1 MVDQLSAPDAGTGQ
15 NQDENVSAP
24 IVFIA
29 TPMYGGMATAAYT
42 SSLAQT
48 PGVFMRN
55 GLGLSYMY
63 RVNDSVVASAR
74 NNLTHQFLESQATHL
89 MWIDADIGFNPM
101 DIVSM
106 LYADKDI
113 VCGIYP
119 KKEIEWRRVA
129 QAVKDG
135 VPPERLSDHVGS
147 FVVNLI
153 GGTAGEDYETADEL
167 FEIGGGG
174 TGFMLIKRRVF
185 DALATDVPGY
195 LQEDIT
201 IKEFYATSIDPKTG
215 MFMTEDYHFCKLA
228 RNKGFK
234 VYAAPWVRLSH
245 TGTYVFDSPI
255 QLDWLK
261 LNVQG

>member
-1 MVDQLSAPDAGTGQ
+1 
-15 NQDENVSAP
+15 
-24 IVFIA
+24 
-29 TPMYGGMATAAYT
+29 
-42 SSLAQT
+42 
-48 PGVFMRN
+48 
-55 GLGLSYMY
+55 
-63 RVNDSVVASAR
+63 
-74 NNLTHQFLESQATHL
+74 

-129 QAVKDG
+129 QAVKEG

-153 GGTAGEDYETADEL
+153 GGTAGEDYDTVDEL

-174 TGFMLIKRRVF
+174 TGFMLIKRGVF
-185 DALATDVPGY
+185 DGLATDVPGY

-215 MFMTEDYHFCKLA
+215 MFMTEDYHFCKLV

>member
-1 MVDQLSAPDAGTGQ
+1 MVDQLSEPGAGAGQDQ
-15 NQDENVSAP
+15 NQDLGTP

-48 PGVFMRN
+48 PAIFMRN
-55 GLGLSYMY
+55 GLDLCYMY

-89 MWIDADIGFNPM
+89 MWIDADIGFNPI

-106 LYADKDI
+106 VYADKDV

-119 KKEIEWRRVA
+119 KKEIEWKRVV

-135 VPPERLSDHVGS
+135 VPPEKLNGHVGS

-153 GGTAGEDYETADEL
+153 ANSADDRVSSDEL
-167 FEIGGGG
+167 FEIAGGG

-185 DALATDVPGY
+185 DALSNDVPGY
-195 LQEDIT
+195 VQEQAI
-201 IKEFYATSIDPKTG
+201 IKEFYSTCIDPDSG
-215 MFMTEDYHFCKLA
+215 EFMTEDYHFCRLA
-228 RNKGFK
+228 RNQGFK
-234 VYAAPWVRLSH
+234 IYAAPWVHLSH

-255 QLDWLK
+255 QPDWLK

>member
-1 MVDQLSAPDAGTGQ
+1 MVDQLSKPDAGTEP
-15 NQDENVSAP
+15 NQDQNVSAP
-24 IVFIA
+24 IIFIA

-48 PGVFMRN
+48 PSIFMSN
-55 GLGLSYMY
+55 GLGLTYMY
-63 RVNDSVVASAR
+63 RVNDSVVANAR
-74 NNLTHQFLESQATHL
+74 NNLAHQFIESQATHL

-106 LYADKDI
+106 VYADKDI

-119 KKEIEWRRVA
+119 KKEIEWKRVA

-153 GGTAGEDYETADEL
+153 GGTAGQDYEISDEL

-174 TGFMLIKRRVF
+174 TGFMLIKRGVF
-185 DALATDVPGY
+185 EALSADVPGY
-195 LQEDIT
+195 VQEDIT
-201 IKEFYATSIDPKTG
+201 IKQFYASSIDPESG
-215 MFMTEDYHFCKLA
+215 MLMTEDYHFCKLA
-228 RNKGFK
+228 RNGGFK
-234 VYAAPWVRLSH
+234 IFAAPWVHLSH

-255 QLDWLK
+255 QPDWLK

>member
-1 MVDQLSAPDAGTGQ
+1 VVEQLSEPDPGTGQ
-15 NQDENVSAP
+15 SPDQNIGTP
-24 IVFIA
+24 TVFIA
-29 TPMYGGMATAAYT
+29 TPMYGGMAMATYA

-48 PGVFMRN
+48 PAIFMRN
-55 GLGLSYMY
+55 GLDLCYMY

-74 NNLTHQFLESQATHL
+74 NNLAHEFLDSQATHL
-89 MWIDADIGFNPM
+89 MWIDADVGFNPM

-106 LYADKDI
+106 VYADKDI

-135 VPPERLSDHVGS
+135 VPPEKLNDHVGS

-153 GGTAGEDYETADEL
+153 PNSAGDGPVNSNDL
-167 FEIGGGG
+167 FEIAGGG

-185 DALATDVPGY
+185 DTLSNDVPGY
-195 LQEDIT
+195 VQEEST
-201 IKEFYATSIDPKTG
+201 LKEFYSTCIDPESG
-215 MFMTEDYHFCKLA
+215 EYMTEDYHFCRMA
-228 RNKGFK
+228 RNHGFK
-234 VYAAPWVRLSH
+234 IYAAPWVHLTH

-255 QLDWLK
+255 QPDWLK